1 MTQATPMASAGQT
14 DDLTPQE
21 RLVISRKALVRNMTS
36 NDRER
41 REAKMAAKAHEVGE
55 TSKPSGGNW
64 ALLKRGLSSWW
75 YHHPANLA
83 IDVAKPIIGRY
94 AREHPTKLIGIAA
107 VVGAATVFLKPWRL
121 ISLGGI
127 AVAAMKSSDLT
138 NIVMS
143 MLFQSSQSSQQSQ
156 NSKESSQHE

>member
-1 MTQATPMASAGQT
+1 MASAGHT
-14 DDLTPQE
+14 EDLTPQE
-21 RLVISRKALVRNMTS
+21 RLAISRKALVRNMTS
-36 NDRER
+36 DYRER
-41 REAKMAAKAHEVGE
+41 REAKMAAKALEVGE
-55 TSKPSGGNW
+55 TSKPTGGNW

-94 AREHPTKLIGIAA
+94 AQEHPARLIGIAA
-107 VVGAATVFLKPWRL
+107 VVGAAAVFLKPWRL

-143 MLFQSSQSSQQSQ
+143 MLSQSSQLSQQSQ
-156 NSKESSQHE
+156 NSNESSHHE